1 MKDSHPSRHS
11 SLALALL
18 LFSSSFLTAQ
28 GPLTPPGAPGP
39 TMKTLTQIEPRT
51 PLAQPAPG
59 GFPIV
64 ISAPGSY
71 YLTENITGTVGKNGI
86 QVNASGVTIDLN
98 GFEIFGYLGDL
109 DSAIT
114 APAAISNL
122 TIRNGVVRGWS
133 FRALELQNV
142 TSGRIDKLTVSGC
155 ANWGVWTG
163 ANAVVSDSIFT
174 GNAVGIIVG
183 DGSVLTHCAANGNSA
198 EGFGGGSGVTFTACS
213 VYQNGQG
220 GISGQTGCVV
230 TQCSV
235 FDNGGT
241 GIRLLYAGSVVGCA
255 VHGNGGDGIV
265 ADIATVVR
273 DNGVY
278 ANAGDN
284 IEVGTDT
291 LVINNTSTGA
301 GFNTGDG
308 AGIHVTGGR
317 NRIEGN
323 NITTCDRGI
332 DVDQAGNTIL
342 NNTVRS
348 NPFTGAPANYVIV
361 AGNQVNIL
369 LTHLP
374 EVINIP
380 ATITF
385 SGDLTGVSGSAGLT
399 IAADNVSVDL
409 AGHALVGVAGSLDG
423 IVISGSRANVTV
435 TNGTIRNWGED
446 GVDGTTLTSGR
457 FENLTF
463 ANNTARGIMTGT
475 RASISKCTARE
486 NGAAGITAGQVTR
499 IFDCSGH
506 SNVGFGIVGA
516 DNSTIERCLLNN
528 NGGGGL
534 SVTNYSVIRENTADF
549 HTGDAGIFVSGTDNR
564 IEGNQ
569 VTRNARGFDI
579 GAAGNLII
587 KNSASDNTGAGTP
600 SANYDFNGFSQTNG
614 AIITATGTIAA
625 DPWANFSF

>member
-1 MKDSHPSRHS
+1 MKNSLQLPLILSAFILHPS
-11 SLALALL
+11 
-18 LFSSSFLTAQ
+18 SFVVAQ
-28 GPLTPPGAPGP
+28 GSLTPPGPPVA

-51 PLAQPAPG
+51 PIAQPAPG

-71 YLTENITGTVGKNGI
+71 YLTGNITGAEGSDGI
-86 QVNASGVTIDLN
+86 QVTANGVTIDLN
-98 GFEIFGYLGDL
+98 GFELVGVGDEF
-109 DSAIT
+109 DSGIR
-114 APAAISNL
+114 AADPFTNV
-122 TIRNGVVRGWS
+122 TIRNGVVRGWGY
-133 FRALELQNV
+133 RGLDLQYVTNVRIENV
-142 TSGRIDKLTVSGC
+142 TVTGC
-155 ANWGVWTG
+155 GNFGAWTG
-163 ANAVVSDSIFT
+163 RDAVVSHSIFAE
-174 GNAVGIIVG
+174 NALGIVVGS
-183 DGSVLTHCAANGNSA
+183 GSALTHCVASGNSA
-198 EGFGGGSGVTFTACS
+198 DGFGGDSGVTFTACS
-213 VYQNGQG
+213 AFQNGG
-220 GISGQTGCVV
+220 AGISATSGCVV

-235 FDNGGT
+235 YVNGGS
-241 GIRLLYAGSVVGCA
+241 GIRLLYAGSIVGCG
-255 VHGNGGDGIV
+255 VYGNGGDGIY
-265 ADIATVVR
+265 ANIATVVR

-278 ANAGDN
+278 ANAADN
-284 IEVGTDT
+284 IEVATDT

-301 GFNTGDG
+301 GFNAGDG

-323 NITTCDRGI
+323 NITNCDRGI

-369 LTHLP
+369 LAHLP
-374 EVINIP
+374 EVITVP
-380 ATITF
+380 AAITF
-385 SGDLTGVSGSAGLT
+385 SGDLIGVSGSAGLI

-457 FENLTF
+457 FENLTL

-475 RASISKCTARE
+475 RATISRCSARD

-506 SNVGFGIVGA
+506 SNVGFGIVGG

-587 KNSASDNTGAGTP
+587 KNSASGNTGAGTP
-600 SANYDFNGFSQTNG
+600 SANYDFNGFAQTNG
-614 AIITATGTIAA
+614 AIITATGTITA